1 MSTIEEIV
9 QAIKE
14 LPPHKWDEVKRR
26 LVRLWLS
33 SDRPDLA
40 KEIEITEDSSAR
52 NVQRYHGHAYATLPR
67 KRSQPRRPPIKIKG
81 KPISETVVEDR
92 R

>member
-14 LPPHKWDEVKRR
+14 LPPEQRDEVRRQLVSLWNSRNSDSQKLPMKR
-26 LVRLWLS
+26 
-33 SDRPDLA
+33 
-40 KEIEITEDSSAR
+40 AR
-52 NVQRYHGHAYATLPR
+52 
-67 KRSQPRRPPIKIKG
+67 PRRPPIKIKG
-81 KPISETVVEDR
+81 KPLSETVVEDR

>member
-1 MSTIEEIV
+1 MATVEEIV

-14 LPPHKWDEVKRR
+14 LSPEKRDEVRRQLTLLWPLASLESSGAKR
-26 LVRLWLS
+26 
-33 SDRPDLA
+33 
-40 KEIEITEDSSAR
+40 AR
-52 NVQRYHGHAYATLPR
+52 
-67 KRSQPRRPPIKIKG
+67 PRRPPIEIKG